1 MFKTH
6 PLGHKQLRYL
16 KGSHVQ
22 EGSKLKIL
30 MSLLTEVLNQILTIF
45 ILFVINNFLNTDHFM
60 VM

>member
-1 MFKTH
+1 MLKTH

-30 MSLLTEVLNQILTIF
+30 MSLLTEVLNQIIIF
-45 ILFVINNFLNTDHFM
+45 ILFVINDVLNTDNFM
-60 VM
+60 VV